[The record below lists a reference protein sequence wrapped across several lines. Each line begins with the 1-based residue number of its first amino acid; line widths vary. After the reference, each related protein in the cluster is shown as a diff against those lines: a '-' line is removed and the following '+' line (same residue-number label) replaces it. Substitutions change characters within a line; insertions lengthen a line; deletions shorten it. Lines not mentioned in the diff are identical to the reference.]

1 MEFTIA
7 LNLALQ
13 IVFEYPDWN
22 DEHVSE
28 VLDLFETEPCDFGEL
43 RSLCS
48 SVQTLKDEGLE
59 YKEVKKK
66 LTDSPY
72 CVE

>member
-7 LNLALQ
+7 LSLALQ
-13 IVFEYPDWN
+13 IVFEYPDWG

-28 VLDLFETEPCDFGEL
+28 MLVLMDSRPCDFVEL

-48 SVQTLKDEGLE
+48 SVQAVKNEGLNYE
-59 YKEVKKK
+59 QALKK
-66 LTDSPY
+66 LTDAPY
-72 CVE
+72 YVE